1 MTWRCTQCHRTRTD
15 VPVFGICPCG
25 GHGFSQVDQT
35 KWLGDVPLRGLRVHE
50 PPKDMEDKD

>member
-25 GHGFSQVDQT
+25 GHGFKRQDE
-35 KWLGDVPLRGLRVHE
+35 KP
-50 PPKDMEDKD
+50 PPKDEDRKKD